1 MIEARLLRGVA
12 SVQPAAWDRL
22 AAADPSPF
30 LEHGYLAA
38 VEAGSATPE
47 HGVEPLHVTLWD
59 GAELVAAAPLLVKHD
74 GRGEFLYDHALAQ
87 VARRA
92 GAAWYPKAVTMGPFA
107 PFDVGRLLVAPGR
120 PDATALRAR
129 LLDEVERAADDAGL
143 EGLHHLFVRDDEAA
157 LLEARGYARRLAFQ
171 LCWRARGLASF
182 EAWLESLRSKERVRT
197 RRELRRVEEAGL
209 RVHVLAGD
217 AIGRDDLEAM
227 FGFYEDTCAR
237 HGTGSDYLKRPTWE
251 ALFTGWRRRL
261 VLVLALEGGRRAGGS
276 LLVRKGPDLYG
287 RYWGAVGDRPYL
299 YFTLA
304 FYRPIAWALEQGVE
318 RLHAGAGTT
327 FHKYARGFD
336 PLPAWSFHR
345 PRDARAARAVAAYC
359 DAERAQV
366 EAQMRALERT

>member
-1 MIEARLLRGVA
+1 MISVRLLRGAAEVE
-12 SVQPAAWDRL
+12 PAAWDRL

-74 GRGEFLYDHALAQ
+74 GRGEFLYDHGPAQ
-87 VARRA
+87 LARRA
-92 GAAWYPKAVTMGPFA
+92 GAAWYPKAVSMGPFA
-107 PFDVGRLLVAPGR
+107 PFDVGHLLVAPGR
-120 PDATALRAR
+120 ADAPALRER
-129 LLDEVERAADDAGL
+129 LLDEFEATAEAAGL
-143 EGLHHLFVRDDEAA
+143 AGVHHLFVREDEAR

-171 LCWRARGLASF
+171 LCWRRAGHADF
-182 EAWLESLRSKERVRT
+182 EAWLGSLRSKERVRT
-197 RRELRRVEEAGL
+197 RRELRRVDEAGV

-217 AIGRDDLEAM
+217 AIGPADLDAM
-227 FGFYEDTCAR
+227 FDFYEDTCAR

-251 ALFTGWRRRL
+251 RLLAGWRHRL
-261 VLVLALEGGRRAGGS
+261 VLVLAVEGGRRVGGS
-276 LLVRKGPDLYG
+276 LLIRKGADLYG
-287 RYWGAVGDRPYL
+287 RYWGAAGDRPFL

-304 FYRPIAWALEQGVE
+304 FYRPIAWALEQGIE

-336 PLPAWSFHR
+336 PLPAWSLHR
-345 PRDARAARAVAAYC
+345 PFDPRAARAVAAFC
-359 DAERAQV
+359 EAERVQV
-366 EAQMRALERT
+366 EASMRALARD